1 MNDLMIMQHCMFRE
15 FVCMKDQ
22 HRTFKVISALV
33 VSMTI
38 GAFVLMA
45 LDDQPLADGPFS
57 LKKLSILAPVHTDI
71 AKGGKTTNWDGV
83 EVYYN
88 DDSVCDFD
96 RLVRSSKS
104 QLHFAIG
111 NSGCGKE
118 GVIKMTGKWKSQ
130 KPCSLDIEQG
140 QKIIRICI
148 INDAG
153 NSQPSNLQVS
163 RATTL
168 VEKLSRVHHISSARI
183 RYPVNWQI

>member
-1 MNDLMIMQHCMFRE
+1 
-15 FVCMKDQ
+15 MKDQ
-22 HRTFKVISALV
+22 HRTIKVISALV

-38 GAFVLMA
+38 GAFVLIA

-57 LKKLSILAPVHTDI
+57 LKKLSVLAPVRTDI
-71 AKGGKTTNWDGV
+71 AKGGKTTDWDGV

-96 RLVRSSKS
+96 RLVSNGNS

-111 NSGCGKE
+111 NAGCGKE
-118 GVIKMTGKWKSQ
+118 GFIEVTSKWKSQ
-130 KPCSLDIEQG
+130 KPCSLDLEQG

-153 NSQPSNLQVS
+153 HSQPSNLQVS
-163 RATTL
+163 RATQL
-168 VEKLSRVHHISSARI
+168 VEKLSRLHHISPARI